1 MLANNE
7 SVILAGLLRDED
19 YFRKVIPFIK
29 SEYFESDVNR
39 TLFKFIKNYTNKYKV
54 QPTKTVLE
62 KSITHLMSA
71 QKQEIIDETA
81 EKLHHIC
88 KMELPNSTEY
98 MFDETESF
106 CRYRAITLAIYKT
119 IALHEDEDNKNR
131 EQLVNSIPDI
141 LKDALA
147 VSFDTSVGH
156 DYNNDEEARWE
167 YYNKPENKIAFEMDY
182 MNEITGGGVSRKT
195 LNVLAAG
202 VNVGKT
208 MLLVYLAAMYKRMG
222 YNVLYI
228 TNEINEMELA
238 QRIDASTLNIETD
251 MILSIGKEKY
261 MNKFQ
266 KLRESAQ
273 GRLFVK
279 EFPTGTCTASGTKR
293 VLRELELKKK
303 FKPDIIINDYLT
315 INAADNMVYNGNT
328 STYFEKVAEEM
339 RALAMEE
346 NVVMWTAAQFNKD
359 GVNSSDPSMTDIGSS
374 LGISKVADLIWA
386 VIRSEQLDILGQ
398 LFMKQLKTRYHK
410 IKNRDWNV
418 GVSIG
423 TQRIFQLNS
432 NDQQL
437 GAQSVADLPIK
448 EGAYKPTFE
457 QAEFGEPKDEIDQNA
472 IMIKPKSGT
481 RKRLTI

>member
-7 SVILAGLLRDED
+7 SVILAGLLRDEN

-29 SEYFESDVNR
+29 TEYFENDINR
-39 TLFKFIKNYTNKYKV
+39 ILFKFIKNYTNKYKE
-54 QPTKTVLE
+54 QPAKTVLE

-71 QKQEIIDETA
+71 QSQEIIDKTTET
-81 EKLHHIC
+81 LNHITTIDIP
-88 KMELPNSTEY
+88 ESQY
-98 MFDETESF
+98 MFDETEAY
-106 CRYRAITLAIYKT
+106 CKMRAIQLAIYKS
-119 IALHEDEDNKNR
+119 IAISEDKEKP
-131 EQLVNSIPDI
+131 ELINSLPDI

-167 YYNKPENKIAFEMDY
+167 HYNKPENKISFEMPY

-238 QRIDASTLNIETD
+238 QRIDASTLDVETD
-251 MILSIGKEKY
+251 MILSIGKERY
-261 MNKFQ
+261 LNKFQ
-266 KLRESAQ
+266 KLRETTQ
-273 GRLFVK
+273 GRLFIK

-303 FKPDIIINDYLT
+303 FKPDVIINDYLT
-315 INAADNMVYNGNT
+315 INAADNMVFNGNT

-346 NVVMWTAAQFNKD
+346 DVVMWTAAQFNKD
-359 GVNSSDPSMTDIGSS
+359 GVNSSDPNMTDIGSS

-418 GVSIG
+418 GVNIG
-423 TQRIFQLNS
+423 VQRIFQLS
-432 NDQQL
+432 ADQQGA
-437 GAQSVADLPIK
+437 GAQSVADMPINQNS
-448 EGAYKPTFE
+448 YKPKFE
-457 QAEFGEPKDEIDQNA
+457 DTEFSAPETSADA
-472 IMIKPKSGT
+472 VFIKPKSEQ
-481 RKRLTI
+481 RKRLKI